1 MEYSLIYYI
10 IIIVVNNYNNYIFI
24 IKDVKLNGI
33 IWIINI

>member
-33 IWIINI
+33 I

>member
-10 IIIVVNNYNNYIFI
+10 IIIVVNNYYNYIFI

-33 IWIINI
+33 I

>member
-10 IIIVVNNYNNYIFI
+10 ISIVVNNYNNYIFI

-33 IWIINI
+33 I